1 METILVQTIGVV
13 VFTLGTIILGRR
25 IRRVSR
31 KTEAQRA
38 SRISHLLFWGCLL
51 GPGLIGLVHPGL
63 RHYDELL
70 GFPSLPLRS
79 LTFALGLLVLLPGIG
94 LMIASNRA
102 LSRFGRG
109 SAAFFLTEEIVLRG
123 VYLRTRNPMSLGF
136 YMACVGVG
144 ILTGSLAVTLGALF
158 VITPVHM
165 FNLKYFEER
174 ELELRFGQPYRTYRS
189 HTPFL
194 FPRLVRGKEVRD
206 K

>member
-1 METILVQTIGVV
+1 MKTILVQMIGVV
-13 VFTLGTIILGRR
+13 VFTLGTMILGHR
-25 IRRVSR
+25 IRRASR
-31 KTEAQRA
+31 RTEAQRA

-70 GFPSLPLRS
+70 GFPSFPLRP
-79 LTFALGLLVLLPGIG
+79 LAFALGLLVLLPGIG

-109 SAAFFLTEEIVLRG
+109 SAAFFLTEDVVVRG

-144 ILTGSLAVTLGALF
+144 MLAGSSAVTLGALF
-158 VITPVHM
+158 VITPVHL

-174 ELELRFGQPYRTYRS
+174 ELELRFGQPYRDYRS

-194 FPRLVRGKEVRD
+194 LPRFIRGREARG
-206 K
+206 

>member
-1 METILVQTIGVV
+1 
-13 VFTLGTIILGRR
+13 
-25 IRRVSR
+25 
-31 KTEAQRA
+31 
-38 SRISHLLFWGCLL
+38 
-51 GPGLIGLVHPGL
+51 
-63 RHYDELL
+63 
-70 GFPSLPLRS
+70 
-79 LTFALGLLVLLPGIG
+79 
-94 LMIASNRA
+94 
-102 LSRFGRG
+102 
-109 SAAFFLTEEIVLRG
+109 
-123 VYLRTRNPMSLGF
+123 MSLGF